1 MAMSIL
7 YLHKDFSKD
16 AHHGKVFEIGN
27 LGPIFIC
34 WRPRGSLR
42 IPRNHKR
49 GGQGLGPWAGPGQ
62 GPGTPARPPLLW
74 FLEIL
79 RLPLGLQ
86 RMNMGPKLP
95 ICKTLH
101 VVDERQDYRR
111 KKHTVMDVRDMSTQE
126 AK

>member
-16 AHHGKVFEIGN
+16 AHHGKVFK
-27 LGPIFIC
+27 LTTWVFVC

-49 GGQGLGPWAGPGQ
+49 GGQGLDPWAGLGR
-62 GPGTPARPPLLW
+62 GPGPGRLLR
-74 FLEIL
+74 FLETL

-86 RMNMGPKLP
+86 HMNMLPK
-95 ICKTLH
+95 
-101 VVDERQDYRR
+101 
-111 KKHTVMDVRDMSTQE
+111 VRV
-126 AK
+126 

>member
-7 YLHKDFSKD
+7 YLHRDFSQD
-16 AHHGKVFEIGN
+16 AHHGKVSQTGN
-27 LGPIFIC
+27 LGPRFIC

-49 GGQGLGPWAGPGQ
+49 GGQGLGPGAGPGQ

-79 RLPLGLQ
+79 RLLLGLQ
-86 RMNMGPKLP
+86 HMNMGPKLL
-95 ICKTLH
+95 IRKTFPWWISRAGLL
-101 VVDERQDYRR
+101 
-111 KKHTVMDVRDMSTQE
+111 K
-126 AK
+126 

>member
-7 YLHKDFSKD
+7 YLHKHFSKD
-16 AHHGKVFEIGN
+16 AHHGKVFEIDN

-79 RLPLGLQ
+79 RLPLGFQ
-86 RMNMGPKLP
+86 RMNMGPKLL
-95 ICKTLH
+95 I
-101 VVDERQDYRR
+101 
-111 KKHTVMDVRDMSTQE
+111 
-126 AK
+126 

>member
-7 YLHKDFSKD
+7 YLHRDFSQD
-16 AHHGKVFEIGN
+16 AYHGKVFLISN

-49 GGQGLGPWAGPGQ
+49 GGQGLGPGAGPGQ

-86 RMNMGPKLP
+86 HMNMGPKLA
-95 ICKTLH
+95 I
-101 VVDERQDYRR
+101 
-111 KKHTVMDVRDMSTQE
+111 STTFPWW
-126 AK
+126 AFLLKSLCRYKINMAIYIYLSLIHI